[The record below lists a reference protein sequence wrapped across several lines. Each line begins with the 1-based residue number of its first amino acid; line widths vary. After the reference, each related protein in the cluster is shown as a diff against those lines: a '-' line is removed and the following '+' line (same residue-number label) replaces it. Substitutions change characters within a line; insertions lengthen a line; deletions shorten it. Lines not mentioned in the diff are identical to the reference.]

1 MSHTPRSVGWDFP
14 ELEEEF
20 GPPASTGHAGVTETP
35 SGKVMLV
42 YTTKWQLWRISA
54 VWIGKKDNFLFAK
67 STRTVAS
74 IRLFVAVFDAQRN
87 FVESPTKT
95 AVNAILERERERRR

>member
-1 MSHTPRSVGWDFP
+1 M
-14 ELEEEF
+14 
-20 GPPASTGHAGVTETP
+20 
-35 SGKVMLV
+35 
-42 YTTKWQLWRISA
+42 A

-87 FVESPTKT
+87 FVESATKT
-95 AVNAILERERERRR
+95 AVNAILERESAPPITLCRRRRGGRAN